1 MQNHQAT
8 RLRRPG
14 VGSTRRHEYRGH
26 RDALHRHVHDVEQD
40 LHAKL
45 AGRVTIHVGK
55 RQLEQFAPHPS
66 RAADGSVRWS
76 IAEGEP
82 GPLQSGQRVLAAHHY
97 VKSQKVWSLMGD
109 MLSAVDDDEVIH
121 TPRGGCLS
129 RVPKELDQ
137 KSLSTAIGRLSACV
151 AGPLSTGA
159 LELRSRRLRS
169 WGDGAGS
176 HPANYVAAEWLQPDF
191 TVPPV
196 GDD

>member
-82 GPLQSGQRVLAAHHY
+82 GPLQSGQRVLAALLY

-129 RVPKELDQ
+129 RPEGARSEEPFHCHRATQRVRRGAAQ
-137 KSLSTAIGRLSACV
+137 HWSARTAFEAAPVVGRRCGLAPCK
-151 AGPLSTGA
+151 
-159 LELRSRRLRS
+159 LRGR
-169 WGDGAGS
+169 G
-176 HPANYVAAEWLQPDF
+176 VAAA
-191 TVPPV
+191 
-196 GDD
+196 